1 MEVLVGS
8 AGDGQHKFMPT
19 ALGADIND
27 NDAITVDR
35 FRIKIWHQAS
45 YLECPLLS
53 GTNAADYVKASS
65 VQKKCGP

>member
-1 MEVLVGS
+1 VGI
-8 AGDGQHKFMPT
+8 ARGGQHKFMPT

-35 FRIKIWHQAS
+35 LRTKIWHQAS

-53 GTNAADYVKASS
+53 GTNVADCVKASS
-65 VQKKCGP
+65 GPKRRYP